1 MALFDDSMQS
11 MYQELVPHQK
21 QAYTF
26 NQIWN
31 QTYGASGS
39 IALHPYYKNM
49 YLRDVDYKKF
59 GFSKFLTLG
68 SKPEIKHQDHIDNF
82 IYVSDAAAYQDAL
95 DAVNANTKHPQF
107 IQLATIQNHMPY
119 NNWYANNQ
127 FQDSDTSQRSGDER
141 SSIDTYAKGVNITD
155 QATTD
160 FLNQLDQVNKP
171 VTVIFYGDHLP
182 GIYST
187 AASDP
192 KNGVNLHETDY
203 FIWSNQASESNGTKL
218 EAKESSYTSSSFFMP
233 LAAEHMNA
241 KVSPYLEFLDTV
253 HEEIPAMTRPVPST
267 SDQTGDNNKTYLAAD
282 GTTVSYDPMS
292 AKAKKLLEEYKLVQ
306 YDLTAGKGYL
316 NDTKFF
322 DVK

>member
-1 MALFDDSMQS
+1 M
-11 MYQELVPHQK
+11 
-21 QAYTF
+21 
-26 NQIWN
+26 
-31 QTYGASGS
+31 
-39 IALHPYYKNM
+39 
-49 YLRDVDYKKF
+49 
-59 GFSKFLTLG
+59 
-68 SKPEIKHQDHIDNF
+68 
-82 IYVSDAAAYQDAL
+82 
-95 DAVNANTKHPQF
+95 
-107 IQLATIQNHMPY
+107 
-119 NNWYANNQ
+119 
-127 FQDSDTSQRSGDER
+127 
-141 SSIDTYAKGVNITD
+141 
-155 QATTD
+155 
-160 FLNQLDQVNKP
+160 
-171 VTVIFYGDHLP
+171 IFYGDHLP

-218 EAKESSYTSSSFFMP
+218 DAKESSYTSSSFFMP

-253 HEEIPAMTRPVPST
+253 YEEIPAMTRPVSST
-267 SDQTGDNNKTYLAAD
+267 SDQTGDNNKTYLAED

>member
-1 MALFDDSMQS
+1 M
-11 MYQELVPHQK
+11 PHQK

-31 QTYGASGS
+31 QAYGASGS

-49 YLRDVDYKKF
+49 YLRDVDYKKS
-59 GFSKFLTLG
+59 GFSKFLTLD
-68 SKPEIKHQDHIDNF
+68 SKPEIKHQDRIDNS

-107 IQLATIQNHMPY
+107 IQLTTIQNHMPY
-119 NNWYANNQ
+119 NNWYANSQ
-127 FQDSDTSQRSGDER
+127 FQDADTSQLSGDER

-218 EAKESSYTSSSFFMP
+218 DAKESSYTSSSFFMP
-233 LAAEHMNA
+233 LASEHMNA

-253 HEEIPAMTRPVPST
+253 HEEIPAMTRPVSST
-267 SDQTGDNNKTYLAAD
+267 SGQTGDNNKTHLAAD
-282 GTTVSYDPMS
+282 STTVSYDSMS
-292 AKAKKLLEEYKLVQ
+292 AKAEKLLEEYKLVQ

>member
-68 SKPEIKHQDHIDNF
+68 SKPEIKHQDRIDNF

-107 IQLATIQNHMPY
+107 IQLATIQNHMP
-119 NNWYANNQ
+119 
-127 FQDSDTSQRSGDER
+127 
-141 SSIDTYAKGVNITD
+141 
-155 QATTD
+155 
-160 FLNQLDQVNKP
+160 
-171 VTVIFYGDHLP
+171 
-182 GIYST
+182 
-187 AASDP
+187 
-192 KNGVNLHETDY
+192 
-203 FIWSNQASESNGTKL
+203 
-218 EAKESSYTSSSFFMP
+218 
-233 LAAEHMNA
+233 
-241 KVSPYLEFLDTV
+241 
-253 HEEIPAMTRPVPST
+253 
-267 SDQTGDNNKTYLAAD
+267 
-282 GTTVSYDPMS
+282 
-292 AKAKKLLEEYKLVQ
+292 
-306 YDLTAGKGYL
+306 
-316 NDTKFF
+316 
-322 DVK
+322 